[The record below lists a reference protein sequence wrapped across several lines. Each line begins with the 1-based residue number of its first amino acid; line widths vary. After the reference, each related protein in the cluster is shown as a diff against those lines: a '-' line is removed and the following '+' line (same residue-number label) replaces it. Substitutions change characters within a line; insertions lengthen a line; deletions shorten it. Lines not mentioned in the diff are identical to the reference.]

1 MWARCSV
8 VTAGASSGGAVSSER
23 VACPTSDGEDIF
35 VWGEWGAGRAGGI
48 LCVHSDRDQVAWR
61 SSTLERDRA
70 KEENAPNLQASRKGK
85 NASKTIGKKT

>member
-1 MWARCSV
+1 MGGVGSGACGGDFVCSQ
-8 VTAGASSGGAVSSER
+8 R
-23 VACPTSDGEDIF
+23 
-35 VWGEWGAGRAGGI
+35 
-48 LCVHSDRDQVAWR
+48 DRDQVAWR